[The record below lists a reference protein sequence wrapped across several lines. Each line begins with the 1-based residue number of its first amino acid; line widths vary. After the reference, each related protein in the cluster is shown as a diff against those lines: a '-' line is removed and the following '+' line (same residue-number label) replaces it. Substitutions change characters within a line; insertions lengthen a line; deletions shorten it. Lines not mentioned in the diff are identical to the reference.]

1 LNCSFSIKL
10 NYIFKTK
17 KEEKIMAAKK
27 SISILFGIILISAW
41 VLGSVT
47 WVGAETMKCKNIA
60 IATKDERVLVG
71 DEEGHNIAL
80 QIMEGLSYCENGEIA
95 KVKHH
100 ALIDA
105 MPPKGG
111 QAIGYSILKFEDGS
125 TMVIRFQR
133 LMVRDQS
140 GAISAKASSDIIKG
154 TGRFEGIKGTVS
166 TTGKNFLGTK
176 EEAARVFNDS
186 TFTYTLPSK

>member
-1 LNCSFSIKL
+1 MAIK
-10 NYIFKTK
+10 NV
-17 KEEKIMAAKK
+17 MWV
-27 SISILFGIILISAW
+27 LFGILVASAW
-41 VLGSVT
+41 LLGSVT
-47 WVGAETMKCKNIA
+47 WTGAETMKCKNVA
-60 IATKDERVLVG
+60 TATKDERIPVG

-95 KVKHH
+95 KVRHH

-105 MPPKGG
+105 MKKGG
-111 QAIGYSILKFEDGS
+111 QAIGYSILTFEDGS
-125 TMVIRFQR
+125 TIVVRFQR
-133 LMVRDQS
+133 LMVRDES

-166 TTGKNFLGTK
+166 TAGKNFLGTK

-186 TFTYTLPSK
+186 TLTYTLPSK